1 MMSAY
6 SLPTNRQAGTR
17 LRAPGGRG
25 LSARAGY
32 TCLRVLAGTSLL
44 FLSAC
49 GGGKTPAA
57 PSVPNQVPAFTAPPS
72 DTTVVAG
79 AVATFTAAA
88 SGHPDPTFHWERSGL
103 GGWSAVS
110 GATGKT
116 FTFTAQA
123 VDNGATFRAVAT
135 NSQGTATSK
144 VATLSVNAPPTISA
158 APADRTVSAGDLL
171 SFTVTATANGSLSYQ
186 WRKSGTALPGATDAT
201 LSLSNLTP
209 ADSGVYDVEVTS
221 TLKQTKV
228 AAIGHQV
235 TVNVVALPA
244 ASLAASPAQPRFGET
259 ASLLPTLKN
268 AVRATLGTSPGGSEI
283 AASVSDGVAI
293 PTLATTGSQT
303 YYLRAFNAAGS
314 YADATLNVAHQTV
327 QIGSIL
333 PALSTLAVGG
343 QTTFSA
349 SVTGGLKG
357 TVRWSAS
364 SGTLDT
370 ATGQWTAPTVPESC
384 VITATSE
391 DDATQTKALMVLV
404 VPGPATRL
412 GVSFPTSVVLGESA
426 TATITALDAYD
437 NIATAFAGQ
446 VSFSS
451 SDTFALL
458 PTPQNLPQG
467 VGSFPVTLKSS
478 GTQSLT
484 TTSGTLSTSL
494 SGITVQYTAPTFSVQ
509 PADLSADPNIPISLP
524 ATATGLPAPEIT
536 WESSRDGITWIAMS
550 GSASNPVA
558 GGTASTLAF
567 TPQLSD
573 SGLQYRATA
582 RSLDGGTFRTA
593 TSSVARLTVAHGKVY
608 IGGYRTLS
616 SVKHAGYWRDK
627 TWVSLPELS
636 PANDSQ
642 VNVVVL
648 TATDVYAGGYCRN
661 SENLMIPGYWKNGQ
675 WIGLVPGNG
684 ADTQIKYMSVKEED
698 AITTIGVVGIPDGGG
713 ATATGNWFWI
723 NGVRHT
729 FSGFPYVSF
738 QPKGIEAD
746 QDGFGIPM
754 AAIDAAGKTVTCA
767 YMEFMGDQSWVISDM
782 PPDYY
787 SITSYAHYQG
797 TLIFAGNLRSAG
809 GQTAGYGYLN
819 QPAWQ
824 KMAPDSVGPSNRGFV
839 RSVADHGGNLYAYV
853 YANNIPAQFWVN
865 GAWHQ
870 VYQPTSD
877 YAPNGP
883 LFANPDGYYQAG
895 TAGYRAGYWK
905 NNVWTYVGTL
915 ADGTTPTCIAAR

>member
-32 TCLRVLAGTSLL
+32 TCLRVLAGTLLL

-79 AVATFTAAA
+79 AVATFTAVA

-171 SFTVTATANGSLSYQ
+171 SFTVTATA
-186 WRKSGTALPGATDAT
+186 
-201 LSLSNLTP
+201 
-209 ADSGVYDVEVTS
+209 
-221 TLKQTKV
+221 
-228 AAIGHQV
+228 
-235 TVNVVALPA
+235 
-244 ASLAASPAQPRFGET
+244 
-259 ASLLPTLKN
+259 
-268 AVRATLGTSPGGSEI
+268 
-283 AASVSDGVAI
+283 
-293 PTLATTGSQT
+293 
-303 YYLRAFNAAGS
+303 
-314 YADATLNVAHQTV
+314 
-327 QIGSIL
+327 
-333 PALSTLAVGG
+333 
-343 QTTFSA
+343 
-349 SVTGGLKG
+349 
-357 TVRWSAS
+357 
-364 SGTLDT
+364 
-370 ATGQWTAPTVPESC
+370 
-384 VITATSE
+384 
-391 DDATQTKALMVLV
+391 
-404 VPGPATRL
+404 
-412 GVSFPTSVVLGESA
+412 
-426 TATITALDAYD
+426 TITALDAYD
-437 NIATAFAGQ
+437 NISTAFAGQ

-536 WESSRDGITWIAMS
+536 WESSRDGITWIAIS
-550 GSASNPVA
+550 GSVSNPVA

-573 SGLQYRATA
+573 SGLQYRAMA

-684 ADTQIKYMSVKEED
+684 ADTQIKYMSVKEEG
-698 AITTIGVVGIPDGGG
+698 AITTIGVIGVPGGSG
-713 ATATGNWFWI
+713 ATAIGNWFWI
-723 NGVRHT
+723 NGVRRG

-746 QDGFGIPM
+746 QDGFAILM

-767 YMEFMGDQSWVISDM
+767 YMEFMGDPSWVISDM

-787 SITSYAHYQG
+787 SITSYAQYQG
-797 TLIFAGNLRSAG
+797 TFIFAGSLRSAG
-809 GQTAGYGYLN
+809 GQTAGYGRLN

-824 KMAPDSVGPSNRGFV
+824 KMAPDAVGPSNRGFV
-839 RSVADHGGNLYAYV
+839 RSVANHGGNLYAYV

-865 GAWHQ
+865 GTWVQ

-883 LFANPDGYYQAG
+883 LFANPEGYYQAG